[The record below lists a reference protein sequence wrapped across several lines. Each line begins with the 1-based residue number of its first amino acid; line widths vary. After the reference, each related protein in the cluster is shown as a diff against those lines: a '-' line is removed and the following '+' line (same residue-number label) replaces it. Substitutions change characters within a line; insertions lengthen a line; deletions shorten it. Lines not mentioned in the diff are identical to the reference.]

1 MALPFKKKYQPLTL
15 IFNRA
20 SINKMFWILR
30 ITFIGKYENIVFLDS
45 NVVSKNRISTYFI
58 KCHHLKENL
67 RKAKLENSLENRL
80 KHYSKYKLLIID
92 EIGYLPIGSEAA
104 KIFFQINR
112 FKV

>member
-1 MALPFKKKYQPLTL
+1 MDFTD
-15 IFNRA
+15 
-20 SINKMFWILR
+20 LR
-30 ITFIGKYENIVFLDS
+30 FIGKYENIVFLDS
-45 NVVSKNRISTYFI
+45 NVVSKNRISTGIGMAAAKNRVSTYFI
-58 KCHHLKENL
+58 KCHHLIENL
-67 RKAKLENSLENRL
+67 RKAKLENRLENRL

>member
-1 MALPFKKKYQPLTL
+1 
-15 IFNRA
+15 
-20 SINKMFWILR
+20 
-30 ITFIGKYENIVFLDS
+30 
-45 NVVSKNRISTYFI
+45 
-58 KCHHLKENL
+58 HLKENL